1 MFYEKVKGHQA
12 DPSAVG
18 GREGRKEGY
27 CTECPF
33 PKVHPKRGRVF
44 KMFSVSSSQLIQRLP
59 ATSQQPSE
67 AIRSV
72 KPVGKLAYSAINV

>member
-1 MFYEKVKGHQA
+1 MFYEKHHQA

-18 GREGRKEGY
+18 GEGKGARKDTAPSAHFLRFTPKEGRS
-27 CTECPF
+27 
-33 PKVHPKRGRVF
+33 F
-44 KMFSVSSSQLIQRLP
+44 KMFSVSSSQLIQMLP

-72 KPVGKLAYSAINV
+72 KPVGKLAYSAI